1 MVAVRNRRRLPGYT
15 GHRPIAASAVQ
26 SAEQSKSSG
35 LKRVVARVRTAAVC
49 VKDKW
54 FDSTLV
60 RGTRTPTMQFLRRK
74 RFSTK
79 LATLVLGF
87 VAGFGSLAHNSPLR
101 SLSAPPETAIS
112 RPSPGAAIHFR
123 DVSAQAGLTTVPLS
137 TSVRR
142 YIVASM
148 GGGGIALFDC
158 DNDGKLD
165 IAVVN
170 DSTIDRYLQG
180 GDPMVTLY
188 HQDTRSGKLHFTD
201 ITQSAGL
208 TTRGF
213 GNGIAVGD
221 FDNDGL
227 PDLYVTGYGHNVLYH
242 NLGGCKFEDVTQK
255 AGLAVGGFSTG
266 AAWADYDRDGFIDL
280 FVARYVDTDLHNLPL
295 LDPRRTG
302 YNSVILQMPD
312 SLEGQTDFLFR
323 NRGDGTFEDVSQKAG
338 VSNPQKLRG
347 MGVVWG
353 DYDNDGWP
361 DLYVT
366 NDGDPN
372 FLYHNK
378 GDGTFEEVGIISG
391 AALGPEGQPYG
402 NMAADFGD
410 FDRDGRLDLI
420 VTRYGS
426 GSQPV
431 SLYWNDGQSFND
443 IAVDAKLAKPTAA
456 LVKWGTGFGDFDN
469 SGWPAILIAN
479 GHFTSEVDKLQI
491 GAGYRQPIQLFRNLH
506 NRTFADISDSS
517 GLNDGPLQSRRG
529 TAFGDIDNDGNLD
542 VVVFNANGPPSLF
555 INETHNANHRVL
567 FHLIGTKSNRAAIGA
582 RVTVRTPT
590 MVQIDEVRGGGS
602 YLSTN
607 DTRLHFG
614 LGADAVMTKVE
625 VQWPSG
631 LTQQFSAV
639 SADALYEIVE
649 GQEIKRMLVLRRPSR

>member
-1 MVAVRNRRRLPGYT
+1 M
-15 GHRPIAASAVQ
+15 
-26 SAEQSKSSG
+26 E
-35 LKRVVARVRTAAVC
+35 
-49 VKDKW
+49 
-54 FDSTLV
+54 
-60 RGTRTPTMQFLRRK
+60 FLRRNC
-74 RFSTK
+74 FSTT
-79 LATLVLGF
+79 LATFGLAAL
-87 VAGFGSLAHNSPLR
+87 AGFGLEANVSSLR
-101 SLSAPPETAIS
+101 SFCPLQHNVAS
-112 RPSPGAAIHFR
+112 RGSRGSPMHFR
-123 DVSAQAGLTTVPLS
+123 DVSAQAGLTTVPSS
-137 TSVRR
+137 TSIRR
-142 YIVASM
+142 YIVETM

-158 DNDGKLD
+158 DTDGKLD

-170 DSTIDRYLQG
+170 DSTIAHYLQG

-188 HQDTRSGKLHFTD
+188 HQDTIAGKLHFTD
-201 ITQSAGL
+201 ITHSAGL
-208 TTRGF
+208 TTRGW
-213 GNGIAVGD
+213 GMGIAVGD

-255 AGLAVGGFSTG
+255 AGLQVGGFSTG

-280 FVARYVDTDLHNLPL
+280 FVARYVHTDLHNLPRP
-295 LDPRRTG
+295 DPRVSG
-302 YNSVILQMPD
+302 YPSVILQMPN
-312 SLEGQTDFLFR
+312 SLQGETDFLFR

-338 VSNPQKLRG
+338 VSNPHKQRG

-366 NDGDPN
+366 NDGGPN

-378 GDGTFEEVGIISG
+378 GDGTFEELGVMSG
-391 AALGPEGQPYG
+391 TALGPDGEPFG

-431 SLYWNDGQSFND
+431 SLYWNGGQSFAD
-443 IAVDAKLAKPTAA
+443 IAIRAKIAWPTSPF
-456 LVKWGTGFGDFDN
+456 VKWGTGFGDFDN
-469 SGWPAILIAN
+469 SGWPDILIAN
-479 GHFTSEVDKLQI
+479 GHFTSEVDRLQI
-491 GAGYRQPIQLFRNLH
+491 GAGYKQPIQLFRNLH
-506 NRTFADISDSS
+506 NGTFEDISDSS
-517 GLNDGPLQSRRG
+517 DLNDGPLQSRRG
-529 TAFGDIDNDGNLD
+529 TAFGDINNDGNLD

-582 RVTVRTPT
+582 RVTVRTPK
-590 MVQIDEVRGGGS
+590 MAQIDEVRGGGS

-614 LGADAVMTKVE
+614 LGNDAVMTMVE

-631 LTQQFSAV
+631 LKQEFLDV
-639 SADALYEIVE
+639 PGDAIYDIVE
-649 GQEIKRMLVLRRPSR
+649 GQEIKRTLTLPRSSQ